1 MIEVHCLNCGKVQAE
16 HSAGSVAYCID
27 ASGAFCG
34 TTYESTMFNVN
45 GGWVAEAP
53 NTVSR
58 AEFARLRQ
66 ELEDTLVILSEEAVP
81 LDVRRRAIQA
91 LRRVKGI
98 R

>member
-1 MIEVHCLNCGKVQAE
+1 MIEPPCLNCGKVQAE
-16 HSAGSVAYCID
+16 HSAGSVAHCID

-34 TTYESTMFNVN
+34 TTYESMMFT
-45 GGWVAEAP
+45 EAP
-53 NTVSR
+53 DTVSR